1 MPILPEMSLDGAS
14 SSAVKPARA
23 GGDGELGRP
32 GLIAEQAP
40 EFSDVL
46 AGSQADLEQHL
57 DEKRGGGGESA
68 TALDAGFE
76 AGRET
81 SPRTELLPADA
92 SVSAGLA
99 IAPDTIGA
107 TGPAM
112 ARSTQIRAG
121 ERAGRGSERNA
132 ASHSATD
139 RSGNRLGPVAGK
151 TAPPGGKPVP
161 VIEIWDR
168 PPPGSEKGGSDK
180 SPTAPAKATRGPAP
194 LEGSGLRGGEMG
206 AASQAMAAAQ
216 MAKTAPEMGSQAGPK
231 AAAATDRRSARADP
245 LLAGPLSGSLS
256 SPLSGPLGGLRAPS
270 QIAGSVSGGFPARIA
285 PQSERAPEGA
295 SGRASGGWGQAILK
309 PAAMAEIAAQ
319 RLGSSDLPGAQTA
332 RGLMSGSVLG
342 APSGAAPAA
351 PALAGDAAL
360 TPAPVPG
367 PAPTPA
373 SSSSPASGPSSASL
387 AIASDPASGAAPS
400 PAHTSANASAHATTA
415 PTTPLATPL
424 ATPPAAP
431 PAAPASA
438 SGSVLGEARLGAQ
451 MESAIESLAQ
461 TREAGRDARP
471 ELNLRH
477 GEFGAVKVQLAVAGG
492 DVRATLSARDPGFVP
507 AMHAALAER
516 GIVAGTEAASTHT
529 SRGQDQSSAQSHTS
543 QQQSGHQ
550 SGQQSGQSSGGRY
563 GLSPGG
569 DQGSSQPYSEQSGN
583 RDEEDRSRGP
593 QAAAPDGVDADTMRV
608 RRGGLF
614 A

>member
-1 MPILPEMSLDGAS
+1 MPILPDMSLDGAS

-32 GLIAEQAP
+32 GLSAEQAP

-57 DEKRGGGGESA
+57 DEKHGGGGESA

-76 AGRET
+76 TGRET
-81 SPRTELLPADA
+81 STRTGRLPADA
-92 SVSAGLA
+92 PLSDRAA
-99 IAPDTIGA
+99 IALDTIGT

-112 ARSTQIRAG
+112 VRSTEIRAG
-121 ERAGRGSERNA
+121 ERAGRGPERSA

-139 RSGNRLGPVAGK
+139 RSGNRLGPFAGK
-151 TAPPGGKPVP
+151 TTPPGGKPVP

-168 PPPGSEKGGSDK
+168 PSTGSENGGADES
-180 SPTAPAKATRGPAP
+180 STAPARVARGTVP
-194 LEGSGLRGGEMG
+194 LEGPGLR
-206 AASQAMAAAQ
+206 
-216 MAKTAPEMGSQAGPK
+216 P
-231 AAAATDRRSARADP
+231 
-245 LLAGPLSGSLS
+245 
-256 SPLSGPLGGLRAPS
+256 
-270 QIAGSVSGGFPARIA
+270 
-285 PQSERAPEGA
+285 
-295 SGRASGGWGQAILK
+295 
-309 PAAMAEIAAQ
+309 
-319 RLGSSDLPGAQTA
+319 GSSDLPGAQTA

-351 PALAGDAAL
+351 TVLAGDAAL
-360 TPAPVPG
+360 TPAPTPERTPAPVPG
-367 PAPTPA
+367 PVPTPA
-373 SSSSPASGPSSASL
+373 PSSSPASGSARSSL

-400 PAHTSANASAHATTA
+400 PAHTSANTSAHATTA
-415 PTTPLATPL
+415 P
-424 ATPPAAP
+424 ATPPAAA

-438 SGSVLGEARLGAQ
+438 PGSVLGEVRLGAQ

-583 RDEEDRSRGP
+583 RDDEDRSRGP